1 MFRTGV
7 VAVALSSVLAL
18 GASEPLSVRD
28 IDGRTWS
35 PFVVA
40 PSSVHLLFFISAD
53 CPISSRYA
61 PEIDRI
67 AAGYV
72 ARHVQTLLIYP
83 TPRTDP
89 AAVRANLKEFHVGSS
104 APAIIDVGFKLTDAM
119 GATVTPEAVVL
130 TSAGRVYRGRID
142 DLYVTAGQSRRA
154 AQRHDL
160 RDALDAVLAGRPIA
174 QAETPAIGCFI
185 ERKSL

>member
-1 MFRTGV
+1 MFRTGL
-7 VAVALSSVLAL
+7 VAAVLSSLLAV
-18 GASEPLSVRD
+18 GAPESLSVRD
-28 IDGRTWS
+28 IEGRAWS
-35 PFVVA
+35 PLSVA
-40 PSSVHLLFFISAD
+40 PGSVHLVFFISVD

-67 AAGYV
+67 AAGYL
-72 ARHVQTLLIYP
+72 ARRVQTFLIYP

-89 AAVRANLKEFHVGSS
+89 AAVRANLKEFHAGSAS
-104 APAIIDVGFKLTDAM
+104 PAIIDAGFKLTDAL

-160 RDALDAVLAGRPIA
+160 RDALDAVLSGRSITPA
-174 QAETPAIGCFI
+174 QTPAIGCFI
-185 ERKSL
+185 ERKSS

>member
-1 MFRTGV
+1 MFRTIAA
-7 VAVALSSVLAL
+7 AVLSGVLAP
-18 GASEPLSVRD
+18 GATESLSVRD
-28 IDGRTWS
+28 VEGRAWS
-35 PFVVA
+35 PLAVA
-40 PSSVHLLFFISAD
+40 AGSVHLLFFISAD

-67 AAGYV
+67 AAGYQ
-72 ARHVQTLLIYP
+72 ARRVQTFCVYP
-83 TPRTDP
+83 TARTEP
-89 AAVRANLKEFHVGSS
+89 AAVRANLKEFHGGSS
-104 APAIIDVGFKLTDAM
+104 APAIIDAGFQLTDAM

-160 RDALDAVLAGRPIA
+160 RDALDAVLAGRPVA
-174 QAETPAIGCFI
+174 AGETPAVGCFI
-185 ERKSL
+185 ERKSP